1 MELNTG
7 IIDWIREQNKTKCEL
22 PEGKEL
28 LLYLH
33 SVMLVTGRSDIMYC
47 NSFLS
52 EATQLLIN
60 SIFLYEEGYF
70 DCAFYSVRQASEVFN
85 AMLYLSEDKS
95 QLKKWSSK
103 ERFPMDAAI
112 KQKLGKMLYGYQEIK
127 TILSDYFSYH
137 KDLIGKS
144 HKIIHKQGFDT
155 FYIARIQGE
164 FPFDEDK
171 KLFIEVLKYTIGIG
185 IILFVILEPLALAL
199 ADDEVTG
206 KLNFDFMTEPIDC
219 DYFERFLGLKDI
231 VSKLRESTYYKEFIE
246 QFADREQ
253 MNMATYTV
261 VRDGAWDIGRL
272 DEIEKQK
279 HLLNTYQQYMLGI
292 LKLGIKVTNFYY
304 MDGLEWYLTTNKS
317 NYQSSVFDSSE
328 FKTYE
333 CEGMRFNQK
342 RHNVYISVV
351 SMYDQKLFLEHNV
364 ELTEKEIMCII
375 ELEKQ
380 ADEEY
385 ARLNEMFKNL
395 K

>member
-1 MELNTG
+1 M
-7 IIDWIREQNKTKCEL
+7 
-22 PEGKEL
+22 
-28 LLYLH
+28 
-33 SVMLVTGRSDIMYC
+33 
-47 NSFLS
+47 
-52 EATQLLIN
+52 
-60 SIFLYEEGYF
+60 
-70 DCAFYSVRQASEVFN
+70 FN

-95 QLKKWSSK
+95 QLKKWSAK

-112 KQKLGKMLYGYQEIK
+112 KQKLGKMLYGYQEIR

-253 MNMATYTV
+253 MNMAIYTV
-261 VRDGAWDIGRL
+261 IRDGAWDIGRL

-385 ARLNEMFKNL
+385 ARLNEIFQNL
-395 K
+395 KQ